1 MRTKNKI
8 FRLTDLQLEQL
19 ETYLKLEQVTFTDFI
34 HGLIQREIMKNAV
47 TVQSPHDQEPPIKVR
62 TKTVLEIVKRYQHTD
77 PALLLE
83 LSRIG
88 NNINQIA
95 RGLNVLKNA
104 DPAEQRQVNI
114 FECLRVLKSIQ
125 TDLAELSP
133 ALPKITRQPPDRLQK
148 QLSSLDLVGENE
160 SAY

>member
-1 MRTKNKI
+1 MKTKNKI

-47 TVQSPHDQEPPIKVR
+47 TVQRPHDQEPPIKVR
-62 TKTVLEIVKRYQHTD
+62 TKTVLKIIKRYQHTD

-83 LSRIG
+83 FSRIG

-95 RGLNVLKNA
+95 RGLNILKNA

-114 FECLRVLKSIQ
+114 FECLQVLKSIQ

-133 ALPKITRQPPDRLQK
+133 ALPKITKQPPDRLQK
-148 QLSSLDLVGENE
+148 QLSSLDLVGESE